1 MPIFSVRTG
10 IPPELRRMDKTDLAG
25 LDAESIWNTEL
36 AHAQLCSQG
45 RAYSK
50 RTAERRLHEMSML
63 PAELDVPQLRDELGR
78 PLNALVL
85 NWAIEPAR
93 SRRKRV
99 SFAQLA
105 ALPGGRPCLHVND
118 ACGARYWWP
127 LAATVTG
134 AIHTALNELQR
145 QIGKPIAVFPHGELV
160 AHPREGSLDPAV
172 TLTLR
177 AYRPVLECA
186 LVAQCGRPVRR
197 QLLRNSI
204 W

>member
-1 MPIFSVRTG
+1 
-10 IPPELRRMDKTDLAG
+10 MDKTDLAG

-105 ALPGGRPCLHVND
+105 ALP
-118 ACGARYWWP
+118 
-127 LAATVTG
+127 
-134 AIHTALNELQR
+134 
-145 QIGKPIAVFPHGELV
+145 
-160 AHPREGSLDPAV
+160 
-172 TLTLR
+172 
-177 AYRPVLECA
+177 
-186 LVAQCGRPVRR
+186 
-197 QLLRNSI
+197 
-204 W
+204 